1 MSLNPFLYPQSRYR
15 RKLNPPSYS
24 AYARYKPFLK
34 QEFTSQCVYCRLP
47 DGLKGEDSF
56 SIDHYRPQSKF
67 PELVTTY
74 ANLFYACTCCNRRKG
89 AFWPTDAQW
98 QARQFIPN
106 PCDHVMF
113 DHLRYR
119 SARVETRSPAGA
131 LAERVLMFN
140 DEHSVE
146 YRELVLGVI
155 AALEEKKR
163 RVQETLR
170 RIDQKL
176 VLSPEQAEQLAAERA
191 SAARDVAR
199 LEQQLLRVAGAE
211 SL

>member
-1 MSLNPFLYPQSRYR
+1 
-15 RKLNPPSYS
+15 
-24 AYARYKPFLK
+24 
-34 QEFTSQCVYCRLP
+34 
-47 DGLKGEDSF
+47 
-56 SIDHYRPQSKF
+56 
-67 PELVTTY
+67 
-74 ANLFYACTCCNRRKG
+74 
-89 AFWPTDAQW
+89 
-98 QARQFIPN
+98 
-106 PCDHVMF
+106 MF

-119 SARVETRSPAGA
+119 SARVETKSPAGE

-140 DEHSVE
+140 DERSVE

-176 VLSPEQAEQLAAERA
+176 VSSPEQAEQLAAERA
-191 SAARDVAR
+191 STARDVAR
-199 LEQQLLRVAGAE
+199 LEQQLLRVAVAE